1 MATIRIILV
10 DDHDMLRMGLI
21 TFLRAYPDLEFAG
34 EASNGADAI
43 ALCQRCSPDVALVD
57 LKMPLMDGVETIR
70 RMKAVRKEL
79 RVIALTSYS
88 ETDLVQAALDAG
100 ADSYLL
106 KNVSADALA
115 EAIRACYAKL
125 STFAPEITSALTSP
139 RQSQKIEA
147 LGLTSRERDVL
158 VLLVKGRSND
168 AIARELHIS
177 KNTAKNHVS
186 NVLWKLSVRSRGE
199 AVALALASGLD
210 SGNL

>member
-1 MATIRIILV
+1 
-10 DDHDMLRMGLI
+10 MLRMGLI

-34 EASNGADAI
+34 EASNGVDAI

-57 LKMPLMDGVETIR
+57 LKMPVMNGVEAIR

-125 STFAPEITSALTSP
+125 STFAPEITSTLRSP
-139 RQSQKIEA
+139 GPAARIENF
-147 LGLTSRERDVL
+147 GLTNRERDVL
-158 VLLVKGRSND
+158 VLLIKGRSND
-168 AIARELHIS
+168 AIARELYIS
-177 KNTAKNHVS
+177 KNTTKNHVS

-199 AVALALASGLD
+199 AAALALSSGLNLD
-210 SGNL
+210 SPRTE